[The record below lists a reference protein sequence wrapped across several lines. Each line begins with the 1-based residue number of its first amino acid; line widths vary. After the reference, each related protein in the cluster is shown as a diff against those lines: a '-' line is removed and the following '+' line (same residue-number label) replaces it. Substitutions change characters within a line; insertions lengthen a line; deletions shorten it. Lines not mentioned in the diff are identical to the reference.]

1 MAALRHHLLRNRLLV
16 SWLLAAALLMKVLV
30 PPGYMASVSAG
41 SITIE
46 MCSGS
51 GPQKMVMAMPGM
63 THHPEE
69 KGKHNKPE
77 MPCAFSGLSAPSLA
91 AADPLLL
98 TLAIAF
104 IIATVFRI
112 GRTRPVTIPAFLR
125 PPLRGPPAT
134 S

>member
-1 MAALRHHLLRNRLLV
+1 MTALRHHLLRHRLLA
-16 SWLLAAALLMKVLV
+16 SWLVAAALLMKVLV

-51 GPQKMVMAMPGM
+51 GPRKMVMAIPGM

-69 KGKHNKPE
+69 KGKHGKPG

-91 AADPLLL
+91 AIDPLLL
-98 TLAIAF
+98 TLAIAL
-104 IIATVFRI
+104 IITTIFR
-112 GRTRPVTIPAFLR
+112 VTKAQVVIAPAFLR
-125 PPLRGPPAT
+125 PPLRGPPTRA
-134 S
+134 